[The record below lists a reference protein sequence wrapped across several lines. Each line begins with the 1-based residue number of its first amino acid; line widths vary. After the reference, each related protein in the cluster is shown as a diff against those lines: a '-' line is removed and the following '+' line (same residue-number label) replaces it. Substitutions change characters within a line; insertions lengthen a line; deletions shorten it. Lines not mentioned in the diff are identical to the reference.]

1 MFNVRQLYSIPQF
14 LRTNFQEANH
24 NARVFSTIKE
34 KKKWDLRFF
43 DHVSC
48 RILSEKY
55 KHLCC
60 NTTENYIIS
69 LKHRQRKVDLN
80 ASKESLVFVT
90 MRHRKFYLY
99 VQLSHTKIS
108 YLRKNTHLQ
117 KCCFLKFPF
126 EEKFRKY
133 YVSVK
138 RKHRKLTKRWS
149 FLPFSQIF
157 LRRKFFSSC
166 SEGIHNF
173 TLFTRLCSKGNRS
186 IITRRGVD
194 QSALT
199 GIVREW

>member
-138 RKHRKLTKRWS
+138 RKHTKTNEKMI
-149 FLPFSQIF
+149 FSA
-157 LRRKFFSSC
+157 
-166 SEGIHNF
+166 
-173 TLFTRLCSKGNRS
+173 LFTNFPKTKILFFMQWRNS
-186 IITRRGVD
+186 
-194 QSALT
+194 
-199 GIVREW
+199 